1 MEVSMETCL
10 TNDNILE
17 YISGKMDKTKKLEI
31 DKHLTTCKLCRDDL
45 MLSNQLLKDPEL
57 YKKDKLSKVDAQKI
71 INSLNLD
78 MKNRSLC
85 IPWQR
90 IDKSRQYKFNDLKI
104 RINSFLSYL
113 FPIQQAQFAVN
124 QYAYAKSFRNPIKKN
139 NELSYIQLNKRFGNI
154 YLIILFEKF
163 EEDKY
168 ADIFIKLTQKSKN
181 ENNIRLILEKDS
193 DGNIH
198 SIPLIGQSKRFEN
211 LDFGNYK
218 LTVKQHAIKKGELQF
233 RVAEDGYNEF

>member
-1 MEVSMETCL
+1 MFEIKQKCTLFMEVSMETCL

-45 MLSNQLLKDPEL
+45 MLSNQLLKDP
-57 YKKDKLSKVDAQKI
+57 
-71 INSLNLD
+71 SLNLD

-139 NELSYIQLNKRFGNI
+139 NELSYIQLNKSFGNI